1 MEQQI
6 TNAETMDLLLVE
18 DDRADV
24 LLYTDAISSSN
35 IKSQNIKVAVCHTLV
50 EAEAALLLKKFD
62 IILLDMN
69 LPDSEELQGFKK
81 LVNLYPDIP
90 IVIHSSVYSAQLA
103 SEAIALGAEDYIV
116 KGTMTNDDFVRTI
129 IHAKIR
135 HSVYVRLRNCLGQL
149 R

>member
-35 IKSQNIKVAVCHTLV
+35 IKSQNIIVAVCHTLV